1 MITMRMKKGIIKK
14 IVTLG
19 LAVVTTLSMGTIAS
33 AADVTING
41 PKNGHTY
48 EVYQIFTGDV
58 DASNKLSNAKYG
70 TVAKLPSGKNV
81 GDAVP
86 SETLNNLAG
95 VASASSDRAKLEEI
109 LKYVDESKLD
119 GTTDNLAATI
129 TNDNFTATVPSG
141 YYLIK
146 DKENSI
152 LDNNKA
158 EAYTLYLVAVA
169 GNTITIEPKSD
180 VPTVEKQVKEDSTD
194 AWGKVAD
201 AELKQE
207 VEFKLTGTLPT
218 DYANYE
224 YYTYEFEDTFTGM
237 DFDSTSVNVTIDSE
251 DGTDITSA
259 FTVDTSASGKVTITC
274 TNLKA
279 NAATTGLTKDN
290 KIIVTYKA
298 SLNDAAV
305 IGNPGNPN
313 TVDLVYSNNPNVKAD
328 GTKNTTDKT
337 PEDKVVVFTY
347 ELDVNKYDSNT
358 DAKLADAEFVL
369 INSAGKY
376 AKLDANNR
384 ITEWVDSYEGVT
396 ECVLTSSATE
406 TIKIIGLDAKDEYKL
421 KEIKAPAGG
430 YQQITK
436 DITIKIDSTITD
448 AAITAITAT
457 VDTPASLDVDSTDYT
472 NGKVTVKVPNTK
484 ESNLPTTGGMGTK
497 MFYIGGAVLMA
508 VAAIAL
514 VVKKKLNRI

>member
-1 MITMRMKKGIIKK
+1 MRMKKGIIKE

-19 LAVVTTLSMGTIAS
+19 LAVVTTLSMGIVAS
-33 AADVTING
+33 AADVTIKG

-58 DASNKLSNAKYG
+58 DSTNKLSNAKYG
-70 TVAKLPSGKNV
+70 TVAKLTGSEKV

-129 TNDNFTATVPSG
+129 TNDKFTATVPSG

-152 LDNNKA
+152 LDNNNKA

-169 GNTITIEPKSD
+169 GTTITISPKSD
-180 VPTVEKQVKEDSTD
+180 VPTVEKYVKEDSTD
-194 AWGKVAD
+194 TWGKDAD
-201 AELKQE
+201 AELNQK

-237 DFDSTSVNVTIDSE
+237 DFDSTSVKVTIDSE

-259 FTVDTSASGKVTITC
+259 FTVDTSVTGKVTITC
-274 TNLKA
+274 TNLKD

-313 TVDLVYSNNPNVKAD
+313 KVDLVYSNNPNVKAD

-347 ELDVNKYDSNT
+347 EIDVNKYDSNT
-358 DAKLADAEFVL
+358 NTQLADAEFVL

-376 AKLDANNR
+376 AKLDANNKV
-384 ITEWVDSYEGVT
+384 TEWVASYEGVT

-406 TIKIIGLDAKDEYKL
+406 AIKIIGLDAKDEYKL
-421 KEIKAPAGG
+421 KEIKAPTGG
-430 YQQITK
+430 YQQLTK
-436 DITIKIDSTITD
+436 DITIKIDATITD

-457 VDTPASLDVDSTDYT
+457 VDTPASLESTDYT

-484 ESNLPTTGGMGTK
+484 KSNLPTTGGMGTK

>member
-1 MITMRMKKGIIKK
+1 MRMKKGIIKK
-14 IVTLG
+14 ILTLG

-33 AADVTING
+33 AADVTVNG

-58 DASNKLSNAKYG
+58 DSNNTLSNAKYG
-70 TVAKLPSGKNV
+70 TVAKLPSGKFV

-119 GTTDNLAATI
+119 GTTNNLAATI

-152 LDNNKA
+152 LDNNNKA

-180 VPTVEKQVKEDSTD
+180 VPTVEKHVKEDSTD

-224 YYTYEFEDTFTGM
+224 YYTYQFEDTFTGM
-237 DFDSTSVNVTIDSE
+237 DFDSTSVKVTIDRE
-251 DGTDITSA
+251 DGTDITKA

-274 TNLKA
+274 ENLKT
-279 NAATTGLTKDN
+279 NQLTSGLTKDN

-298 SLNDAAV
+298 SLKDAAV

-347 ELDVNKYDSNT
+347 ELDVNKYDANT
-358 DAKLADAEFVL
+358 NDKLTGAEFVL

-376 AKLDANNR
+376 AKLDANKKV
-384 ITEWVDSYEGVT
+384 TEWVDLYEGVT
-396 ECVLTSSATE
+396 GCVLTSSATE
-406 TIKIIGLDAKDEYKL
+406 LIKIIGLDAKDEYKL
-421 KEIKAPAGG
+421 KEIKAPAGV
-430 YQQITK
+430 YQQLTK

-484 ESNLPTTGGMGTK
+484 KSNLPTTGGMGTK

>member
-1 MITMRMKKGIIKK
+1 MRMKKGIIKK
-14 IVTLG
+14 ILTLG

-33 AADVTING
+33 AADVTVNG

-58 DASNKLSNAKYG
+58 DSNNTLSNAKYG
-70 TVAKLPSGKNV
+70 TVAKLPSGKFV

-119 GTTDNLAATI
+119 GTTNNLAATI

-152 LDNNKA
+152 LDNNNKA

-180 VPTVEKQVKEDSTD
+180 VPTVEKHVKEDSTD

-224 YYTYEFEDTFTGM
+224 YYTYQFEDTFTGM
-237 DFDSTSVNVTIDSE
+237 DFDSTSVKVTIDSE
-251 DGTDITSA
+251 DGTDIKSA

-274 TNLKA
+274 TNLKT

-313 TVDLVYSNNPNVKAD
+313 TVDLVYSNNPNVKTD
-328 GTKNTTDKT
+328 GTNNTTDKT

-358 DAKLADAEFVL
+358 GDKLTGAEFVL
-369 INSAGKY
+369 INSDGKY
-376 AKLDANNR
+376 AKLDANNKV
-384 ITEWVDSYEGVT
+384 TEWVDSYEGVS

-406 TIKIIGLDAKDEYKL
+406 PIKIIGLDAKDEYKL
-421 KEIKAPAGG
+421 KEITAPTGG

-436 DITIKIDSTITD
+436 DITIKIDATITD

-457 VDTPASLDVDSTDYT
+457 VDTPAELVSTDYD

-484 ESNLPTTGGMGTK
+484 KSNLPTTGGMGTK

-514 VVKKKLNRI
+514 VVKKKLSRI

>member
-1 MITMRMKKGIIKK
+1 MRMKKGIIKK
-14 IVTLG
+14 ILTLG

-33 AADVTING
+33 AADVTVNG

-58 DASNKLSNAKYG
+58 DSNNTLSNAKYG
-70 TVAKLPSGKNV
+70 TVAKLTGTEKV

-86 SETLNNLAG
+86 SATLNELAK
-95 VASASSDRAKLEEI
+95 VAGNTSYRVKLNKI
-109 LKYVDESKLD
+109 LEYVDETKLVSANA
-119 GTTDNLAATI
+119 TATI
-129 TNDNFTATVPSG
+129 TDTNASATVPSG

-146 DKENSI
+146 DKDNSI
-152 LDNNKA
+152 SDADNTA
-158 EAYTLYLVAVA
+158 EAYTLYLVEVA
-169 GNTITIEPKSD
+169 GNTITISPKSNI
-180 VPTVEKQVKEDSTD
+180 PTVEKQVKEDSTN

-224 YYTYEFEDTFTGM
+224 YYTYQFEDTFTGM
-237 DFDSTSVNVTIDSE
+237 DFDSTSVKVTIDSE
-251 DGTDITSA
+251 DGTDIKSA

-358 DAKLADAEFVL
+358 GDKLTGAEFVL

-376 AKLDANNR
+376 AKLDANNKV
-384 ITEWVDSYEGVT
+384 TEWVDSYEGVT

-406 TIKIIGLDAKDEYKL
+406 PIKIIGLDAKDEYKL
-421 KEIKAPAGG
+421 KEITAPTGG

-436 DITIKIDSTITD
+436 DITIKIDATITD

-457 VDTPASLDVDSTDYT
+457 VDTPAELVSTDYD

-484 ESNLPTTGGMGTK
+484 KSNLPTTGGMGTK

-514 VVKKKLNRI
+514 VVKKKLSRI

>member
-1 MITMRMKKGIIKK
+1 MKMKKGIIKK

-33 AADVTING
+33 AADVTVNG

-58 DASNKLSNAKYG
+58 DSNNTLSNAKYG
-70 TVAKLPSGKNV
+70 TVAKLTDTENV

-86 SETLNNLAG
+86 SATLNELAN
-95 VASASSDRAKLEEI
+95 VASNTSDRVKLNKI
-109 LKYVDESKLD
+109 LEYVDETKLVSANA
-119 GTTDNLAATI
+119 TVKITD
-129 TNDNFTATVPSG
+129 TNATATVPSG

-146 DKENSI
+146 DKDNSI
-152 LDNNKA
+152 LDDNNKA

-194 AWGKVAD
+194 TWGKVAD

-224 YYTYEFEDTFTGM
+224 YYTYQFEDTFTGM
-237 DFDSTSVNVTIDSE
+237 DFDSTSVKVTIDSE
-251 DGTDITSA
+251 DGTDIKSA

-347 ELDVNKYDSNT
+347 ELDVNKYDANT
-358 DAKLADAEFVL
+358 NDKLTGAEFVL

-376 AKLDANNR
+376 AKLDADNKV
-384 ITEWVDSYEGVT
+384 TEWVDSYEGVT

-406 TIKIIGLDAKDEYKL
+406 PIKIIGLDAKDEYKL

-436 DITIKIDSTITD
+436 DITIKIDATITD

-457 VDTPASLDVDSTDYT
+457 VDTPASLDVDSTDYS

-514 VVKKKLNRI
+514 VVKKKLSRI